1 MKISQ
6 VKGLSVFATGVC
18 LAIAMSAQAGDK
30 SALMGWGHPA
40 ISVDKEKPAPATT
53 ESTSAV
59 EHPVA
64 KAPAEA
70 VSESPSE
77 PVAPV
82 AKPRHEGSSHESA
95 QAPAMTDEEILKA
108 HAAMMAP
115 ALSHHGKASHHAIH
129 WGYSGIVA
137 PQYWGDIKE
146 EYRLCSE
153 GKSQSPIDISSAVV
167 TSLPGIQVAYRP
179 VPLDIVNNGHAI
191 QVNYAPGSAI
201 RVGGKTYELL
211 QFHFHSP
218 SEHTIGGKAHD
229 MVAHLVHKAAD
240 GQLAVIAVMIDGGA
254 AQDNP
259 FIESLWKYLPAEAGQ
274 SQRPE
279 GASVNVADLLPADL
293 NYFNYS
299 GSLTTPPCSEGVNWF
314 VLTAPVQI
322 SDAQLARFRE
332 VIFNDARPV
341 QPVNGRTVRLGN

>member
-6 VKGLSVFATGVC
+6 SKGLSVLASGVC
-18 LAIAMSAQAGDK
+18 LAIAMSAQASDK
-30 SALMGWGHPA
+30 SAIMGWGNPA
-40 ISVDKEKPAPATT
+40 ISVEKKPAPAAVTT
-53 ESTSAV
+53 ESTASAGHESV
-59 EHPVA
+59 EAPVHGQA
-64 KAPAEA
+64 A
-70 VSESPSE
+70 
-77 PVAPV
+77 APV
-82 AKPRHEGSSHESA
+82 AKMHHAAPAHESA
-95 QAPAMTDEEILKA
+95 EAPAMTEEEILKA
-108 HAAMMAP
+108 HASMMAP
-115 ALSHHGKASHHAIH
+115 AMSSHRAKASHHAIH

-137 PQYWGDIKE
+137 PQYWGEIKE

-179 VPLDIVNNGHAI
+179 VALDIVNNGHAI

-201 RVGGKTYELL
+201 RVGGKTYGLL

-259 FIESLWKYLPAEAGQ
+259 FIGALWQYLPAEAGQ
-274 SQRPE
+274 SQRPD
-279 GASVNVADLLPADL
+279 GASVNVADLLPPDL